1 VNLLRS
7 EYLVRTPLFLF
18 IVALFSA
25 IAPAAQWVPL
35 GPDGGDARSL
45 ASDPH
50 DPDHIFLGT
59 STGTIFQSG
68 DGGKSWTRFTH
79 FGNRDEF
86 VIDHIVVDARD
97 SSHIYVAAWSL
108 ASHWSGDL
116 FETHDAGKRWEEIPA
131 MHGKSIRAIA
141 VAESDP
147 KVIVLGALDGVF
159 QSTDGGQHWQKI
171 SRGHAGIKNVESI
184 AIDPRDSRIIYAGTW
199 HLAWKTSDGG
209 ASWQRVQEGII
220 DDSDVFSIVVDESN
234 SQTVFASACSG
245 IYKSVDG
252 GRRFQR
258 MENIAFSARRT
269 RILKQD
275 PHNPSA
281 VYAGTT
287 EGLWVTSD
295 SGATWKRVTSPE
307 IVVNDVLIDP
317 RNSRRVLL
325 ATDRDGVLASDDGQ
339 LNFVSSNSGFAH
351 RYISSILIDKDDL
364 DTIYVGVVN
373 DREFGGVFV
382 SNDAG
387 RHWVQRSTGL
397 DGRDVFALKQANDG
411 SVLAG
416 TNRGVFALTREA
428 SEWTPRNTTVGK
440 ASIEPTQK
448 RGWESLAA
456 SKIND
461 IEITPQKWFAASSVG
476 LYTSSD
482 QGKTWTRDRGLGKL
496 YLVSIRV
503 TSNEI
508 VVATPRK
515 VLISAQGAN
524 NWRTLRGLPAYI
536 NSIQSLAITSR
547 KEILIGSSQ
556 GAFRHLNA
564 GWARLQ
570 LGLSG
575 KNISFVAFDESQQRL
590 LATAADNTGIFES
603 RDSGHSWHR
612 RSDTGYFLRQLSL
625 VHGRLFAATR
635 FDGLILQMESAN
647 EHALTSAAVSS
658 SR

>member
-7 EYLVRTPLFLF
+7 EYLVRTPLLLF

-50 DPDHIFLGT
+50 DRDHIFLGT

-68 DGGKSWTRFTH
+68 DAGKSWTRFTH
-79 FGNRDEF
+79 LGNRDEY

-97 SSHIYVAAWSL
+97 SRRIYVAAWSL

-116 FETHDAGKRWEEIPA
+116 FQTHDAGKRWEKIPA

-159 QSTDGGQHWQKI
+159 RTGDGGQHWQKL
-171 SRGHAGIKNVESI
+171 SRGHAEIKNVESI
-184 AIDPRDSRIIYAGTW
+184 AIDPRDTHIIYAGTW
-199 HLAWKTSDGG
+199 HLAWKTTDGG
-209 ASWQRVQEGII
+209 ASWRRVQDGII
-220 DDSDVFSIVVDESN
+220 EDSDVFSIVVDESN

-252 GRRFQR
+252 GHRFQR
-258 MENIAFSARRT
+258 MENIPFSARRT
-269 RILKQD
+269 RVLKQD
-275 PHNPSA
+275 PNDPAA

-287 EGLWVTSD
+287 EGLWLTRD

-307 IVVNDVLIDP
+307 VVVNDVLIDP

-325 ATDRDGVLASDDGQ
+325 ATDRGGVLASDDGQ
-339 LNFVSSNSGFAH
+339 LNFLSSNSGFTH

-364 DTIYVGVVN
+364 DRIYVGVVN
-373 DREFGGVFV
+373 DRELGGVFV

-387 RHWVQRSTGL
+387 RDWVQRSSGL

-428 SEWTPRNTTVGK
+428 SEWIPLGATIGK
-440 ASIEPTQK
+440 STIKPGQDRESA
-448 RGWESLAA
+448 SLASA
-456 SKIND
+456 KISD
-461 IEITPQKWFAASSVG
+461 IEITPKTWFAASSAG
-476 LYTSSD
+476 LYISSD
-482 QGKTWTRDRGLGKL
+482 QGKTWSRERALGNL
-496 YLVSIRV
+496 YLVSVRV
-503 TSNEI
+503 QRHMI
-508 VVATPRK
+508 VVASPRK
-515 VLISAQGAN
+515 LLACADSCNEWKV
-524 NWRTLRGLPAYI
+524 LRGIPADVK
-536 NSIQSLAITSR
+536 SIQALAITPDER
-547 KEILIGSSQ
+547 IIIGSRD
-556 GAFRHLNA
+556 GAFCSRRV
-564 GWARLQ
+564 GARWDRMQ
-570 LGLSG
+570 LGLPG
-575 KNISFVAFDESQQRL
+575 HNINGLTYDHRNQRL
-590 LATAADNTGIFES
+590 LATTADNTSIFES
-603 RDSGHSWHR
+603 RDGGHTWHR
-612 RSDTGYFLRQLSL
+612 HSDTGYLLRQLSL

-635 FDGLILQMESAN
+635 FEGVLQ
-647 EHALTSAAVSS
+647 SS
-658 SR
+658 LPF

>member
-7 EYLVRTPLFLF
+7 EYLVRTPFFLF

-68 DGGKSWTRFTH
+68 DGGKSWARFTH
-79 FGNRDEF
+79 LGNRDEY

-108 ASHWSGDL
+108 ASHWRGDL
-116 FETHDAGKRWEEIPA
+116 FQTHDAGKRWEKIPA

-159 QSTDGGQHWQKI
+159 RSADGGQHWQKI
-171 SRGHAGIKNVESI
+171 SLGHAEIKNVESI
-184 AIDPRDSRIIYAGTW
+184 AIDRRDSHIIYAGTW

-209 ASWQRVQEGII
+209 ASWRRVQDGII

-245 IYKSVDG
+245 IYKSVDAG
-252 GRRFQR
+252 HRFQR
-258 MENIAFSARRT
+258 MENIPFSARRT
-269 RILKQD
+269 RVLKQD
-275 PHNPSA
+275 PSDPAA

-287 EGLWVTSD
+287 EGLWLTRD

-307 IVVNDVLIDP
+307 VVVNDVLIDP

-325 ATDRDGVLASDDGQ
+325 ATDRGGVLASEDGQ
-339 LNFVSSNSGFAH
+339 LNFVSSNSGFTH
-351 RYISSILIDKDDL
+351 RYISSILMDNDDL

-373 DREFGGVFV
+373 DRELGGVFV

-397 DGRDVFALKQANDG
+397 DGRDVFALKQASDG

-448 RGWESLAA
+448 REWESLASA
-456 SKIND
+456 KIND
-461 IEITPQKWFAASSVG
+461 IEITPKTWFAATSAG
-476 LYTSSD
+476 LYTSSND
-482 QGKTWTRDRGLGKL
+482 GKTWTQDTDLGRL
-496 YLVSIRV
+496 YLVSVRAA
-503 TSNEI
+503 SNEI
-508 VVATPRK
+508 VVASPRK
-515 VLISAQGAN
+515 VLVSAQGAN

-536 NSIQSLAITSR
+536 NSIQSLAITPR
-547 KEILIGSSQ
+547 KEIIIGSSQ

-564 GWARLQ
+564 AWSRLQ

-575 KNISFVAFDESQQRL
+575 KNISFVAYDESKQRL

-603 RDSGHSWHR
+603 RDSSHSWHR
-612 RSDTGYFLRQLSL
+612 VSDTGYLLRQLSL

-635 FDGLILQMESAN
+635 FEGVLQ
-647 EHALTSAAVSS
+647 SS
-658 SR
+658 LPY

>member
-1 VNLLRS
+1 M
-7 EYLVRTPLFLF
+7 VRTPFFLF
-18 IVALFSA
+18 IVALISA
-25 IAPAAQWVPL
+25 TALAGQWVPL

-50 DPDHIFLGT
+50 DPDNIFLGT
-59 STGTIFQSG
+59 STGTIFQS
-68 DGGKSWTRFTH
+68 DNGGKSWIRFTH
-79 FGNRDEF
+79 LGNRDEY
-86 VIDHIVVDARD
+86 VIDHILVDARD

-116 FETHDAGKRWEEIPA
+116 FQTHDAGKRWEKIPA

-159 QSTDGGQHWQKI
+159 RSTDGGQHWQKL
-171 SRGHAGIKNVESI
+171 SRGHAEIKNVESI
-184 AIDPRDSRIIYAGTW
+184 AIDPRDSHIIYAGTW

-209 ASWQRVQEGII
+209 ASWRRVQEGII

-269 RILKQD
+269 RVLKQD

-317 RNSRRVLL
+317 RDSRRVLL
-325 ATDRDGVLASDDGQ
+325 ATDRGGVLASDDGR
-339 LNFVSSNSGFAH
+339 LNFVPSNSGFAH

-364 DTIYVGVVN
+364 DTIYLGVVN

-382 SNDAG
+382 SKDAG
-387 RHWVQRSTGL
+387 RHWEQRKAGL
-397 DGRDVFALKQANDG
+397 EGRDVFALKQAADG
-411 SVLAG
+411 SILAG
-416 TNRGVFALTREA
+416 TNRGIFALAPKT
-428 SEWTPRNTTVGK
+428 SEWTPLNTTVGK
-440 ASIEPTQK
+440 TSIEPTQN
-448 RGWESLAA
+448 RESESLVAA
-456 SKIND
+456 KIND
-461 IEITPQKWFAASSVG
+461 IEITPQKWFAASSAG
-476 LYTSSD
+476 LYTTSD
-482 QGKTWTRDRGLGKL
+482 QGKTWTRDTGLGKL
-496 YLVSIRV
+496 YLVCVRAAN
-503 TSNEI
+503 NEI
-508 VVATPRK
+508 VVASPRK
-515 VLISAQGAN
+515 VLVSAQGAN

-536 NSIQSLAITSR
+536 NSIQSLSITPR
-547 KEILIGSSQ
+547 KQIIIGSSQ

-570 LGLSG
+570 LSPSG
-575 KNISFVAFDESQQRL
+575 KNISFVTCDESKQRL
-590 LATAADNTGIFES
+590 LATTADSAGIFES
-603 RDSGHSWHR
+603 RDDGHSWHHGL
-612 RSDTGYFLRQLSL
+612 DTGYLLRQLSPL
-625 VHGRLFAATR
+625 RGRLFATTR
-635 FDGLILQMESAN
+635 FEGILQI
-647 EHALTSAAVSS
+647 SS
-658 SR
+658 PY

>member
-1 VNLLRS
+1 MNLLRS
-7 EYLVRTPLFLF
+7 EYLVRTPFFLF
-18 IVALFSA
+18 IVALICA
-25 IAPAAQWVPL
+25 TALAGQWVPL

-59 STGTIFQSG
+59 STGTIFQSD
-68 DGGKSWTRFTH
+68 DGGKSWMRFTH
-79 FGNRDEF
+79 LGNRDEY

-116 FETHDAGKRWEEIPA
+116 FQTHDAGKRWEKIPA

-141 VAESDP
+141 VGESDP

-159 QSTDGGQHWQKI
+159 RSTDGGQHWQKL
-171 SRGHAGIKNVESI
+171 SRGHAEIKNVESI
-184 AIDPRDSRIIYAGTW
+184 AIDPRDSHIIYAGTW

-269 RILKQD
+269 RVLKQD

-317 RNSRRVLL
+317 RDSRRVLL
-325 ATDRDGVLASDDGQ
+325 ATDRGGVLASDDGR
-339 LNFVSSNSGFAH
+339 LNFVSSNSGFTH

-364 DTIYVGVVN
+364 DTIYLGVVN

-382 SNDAG
+382 SKDAG
-387 RHWVQRSTGL
+387 RHWEQRNAGL
-397 DGRDVFALKQANDG
+397 EGRDVFALKQAADG
-411 SVLAG
+411 SILAG
-416 TNRGVFALTREA
+416 TNRGIFALALKA
-428 SEWTPRNTTVGK
+428 SEWTPLNTTVGK
-440 ASIEPTQK
+440 TSIEPTQNHES
-448 RGWESLAA
+448 ESLASA
-456 SKIND
+456 KIND
-461 IEITPQKWFAASSVG
+461 IEITPITWFAATSAG
-476 LYTSSD
+476 LYSSSND
-482 QGKTWTRDRGLGKL
+482 GKTWTRDTALGKL
-496 YLVSIRV
+496 YLVSVRA

-508 VVATPRK
+508 VVASPRK
-515 VLISAQGAN
+515 VLVSAQGAN

-536 NSIQSLAITSR
+536 NSIQSLAITPR
-547 KEILIGSSQ
+547 KEIIIGSSQ

-564 GWARLQ
+564 AWARLQ

-575 KNISFVAFDESQQRL
+575 KNISFVAYDESKQRL

-603 RDSGHSWHR
+603 RDSGHSWHL
-612 RSDTGYFLRQLSL
+612 RSDTGYLLRQLSL

-635 FDGLILQMESAN
+635 FEGVLQ
-647 EHALTSAAVSS
+647 SS
-658 SR
+658 LPY